1 MDLFETALTF
11 AVKAHAGTVRKG
23 GAVPYVLH
31 PLEVAVIAGTLTND
45 PEVLAAAVLHDTVE
59 DTPTTLSEIENA
71 FGGRVA
77 RLVSSETEN
86 KRRGVPPEESW
97 QIRKEESL
105 RELKNASDPGVKII
119 WLSDKLSNMRSFY
132 RMYRR
137 EGAKL
142 WERFHQSEPAKQAWY
157 YRTVAEYTGELS
169 GTDAWREY
177 ADLTEK
183 VFEGVK

>member
-11 AVKAHAGTVRKG
+11 AVKAHAGAVRKG

-59 DTPTTLSEIENA
+59 DTPATLSEIENA

-105 RELKNASDPGVKII
+105 RELKNASDPGTKII

-137 EGAKL
+137 EGA
-142 WERFHQSEPAKQAWY
+142 
-157 YRTVAEYTGELS
+157 
-169 GTDAWREY
+169 
-177 ADLTEK
+177 
-183 VFEGVK
+183 

>member
-1 MDLFETALTF
+1 MDLFETALAF
-11 AVKAHAGTVRKG
+11 AVKAHAGAVRKG
-23 GAVPYVLH
+23 GAVPYILH

-45 PEVLAAAVLHDTVE
+45 PEVLAAAALHDTVE
-59 DTPTTLSEIENA
+59 DTPATLAGIESA

-77 RLVSSETEN
+77 RLVASETED
-86 KRRGVPPEESW
+86 KRPGVPPEESW

-105 RELKNASDPGVKII
+105 RELKNAPDPGVKII

-142 WERFHQSEPAKQAWY
+142 WERFHQSDPAKQAWY